1 MERTSLLEY
10 VNARSDF
17 WIGVGVGVALWFGPK
32 VHFCNNGRVM
42 QQADGIKY
50 TDGSL
55 GLEVR
60 ATCHVDIHSYN

>member
-1 MERTSLLEY
+1 MLEY

-50 TDGSL
+50 TEPSVNPL
-55 GLEVR
+55 V
-60 ATCHVDIHSYN
+60 